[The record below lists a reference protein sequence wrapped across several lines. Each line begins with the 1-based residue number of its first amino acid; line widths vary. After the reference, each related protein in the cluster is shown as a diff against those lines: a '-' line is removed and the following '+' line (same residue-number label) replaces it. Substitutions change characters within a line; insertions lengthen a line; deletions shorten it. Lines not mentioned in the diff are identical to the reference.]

1 MLYLYFVKRC
11 GTIIN
16 TMYSWVIV
24 IHESVRGTIK
34 SSWRIEGD
42 LLYVDEE
49 IPVNTT
55 AAVHLPSREKMSVGE
70 GG

>member
-1 MLYLYFVKRC
+1 
-11 GTIIN
+11 
-16 TMYSWVIV
+16 MYSWVIV